1 MEKKLLPLYVL
12 ACAIL
17 LNSCNSYYKD
27 VPYYQN
33 LDHSRVSEEKIN
45 NYTPLR
51 IQSGDI
57 LGITVTSLNEN
68 ITNTNSEFNASSK
81 NPAGQDV
88 LADGYRVDP
97 GGAVHLPYVGTM
109 KVAGLT
115 TDEMARD
122 LSSGLE
128 SYFKKPIV
136 NIRILNFKISVFG
149 DVLRPDI
156 YTVQNQHVNINE
168 ALALAGDLNISAKRK
183 NVLLIRETGG
193 KREYVPIDLT
203 NKDVFDSPYYY
214 LKNNDMI
221 YVEPDKTKYD
231 SIDPGY
237 RTTTL
242 AISAIS
248 AAASI
253 IVSLLLLR
261 KY

>member
-1 MEKKLLPLYVL
+1 MEKKLLLLCVL
-12 ACAIL
+12 AFTIV
-17 LNSCNSYYKD
+17 SCNTRYRD

-33 LDHSRVSEEKIN
+33 LDHSRVSEEKIT

-51 IQSGDI
+51 IQPGDI

-68 ITNTNSEFNASSK
+68 QTNTNSEFNANSKSPSSGGD
-81 NPAGQDV
+81 N
-88 LADGYRVDP
+88 LANSYRVDAN
-97 GGAVHLPYVGTM
+97 GAVHLPYVGAM

-128 SYFKKPIV
+128 SYFKKPVV
-136 NIRILNFKISVFG
+136 NVRMLNFKISVFG
-149 DVLRPDI
+149 DVLRPDV
-156 YTVQNQHVNINE
+156 YTIQNTHININE
-168 ALALAGDLNISAKRK
+168 ALTLAGDLNITAKRK

-193 KREYVPIDLT
+193 KRIYVPIDLT
-203 NKDVFDSPYYY
+203 SKDVFDSPYYY

-221 YVEPDKTKYD
+221 YVEPDKTKYATV
-231 SIDPGY
+231 DPGY